1 MDLIR
6 EIVDIIAAERSK
18 MGSKLRWPLL
28 QIFVCGNNATVN
40 KSIDRFGAILSNQA
54 NVKDIIFIER
64 NKISQIKNIT
74 PIKFSEG
81 DIFIDFSVTPEIQ
94 AEGYSRELIR
104 RIQ

>member
-28 QIFVCGNNATVN
+28 QIFICGNNAGVN
-40 KSIDRFGAILSNQA
+40 RDINTFRSILLNQA
-54 NVKDIIFIER
+54 NIKDIIFVER
-64 NKISQIKNIT
+64 NKIPHIENIT

-81 DIFIDFSVTPEIQ
+81 DIFIDFSITPEI
-94 AEGYSRELIR
+94 
-104 RIQ
+104 